1 MNTSRT
7 FLQSVA
13 VWGNYSEH
21 TDGNVFEPDAC
32 WGLRRG
38 RVHEVEDIKVGPL
51 CLHLK
56 NPPAAPYM
64 CLPLIAKGDILG
76 LLHCRIKPP
85 LPGED
90 TSNTIAYLKEPAL
103 AFAEYISLSI
113 ANIKLWERLTDQ
125 SIRDPLTGLFNRRYM
140 QEAVQRE
147 ILHANIEKNQIG
159 IIMADIDKFKKYN
172 DTYGHEAGDELL
184 VKLADFF
191 KYEIRGS
198 DVACRYG
205 GEEFL
210 LILPGSSA
218 EGTLKRAERLREAVK
233 ELKTYFHNE
242 LLPPVTLSMGI
253 AVYPQHGTTFMELV
267 QAADTALYQ
276 AKEQG
281 RDRVIIQ

>member
-1 MNTSRT
+1 
-7 FLQSVA
+7 
-13 VWGNYSEH
+13 
-21 TDGNVFEPDAC
+21 
-32 WGLRRG
+32 
-38 RVHEVEDIKVGPL
+38 
-51 CLHLK
+51 
-56 NPPAAPYM
+56 
-64 CLPLIAKGDILG
+64 
-76 LLHCRIKPP
+76 
-85 LPGED
+85 
-90 TSNTIAYLKEPAL
+90 
-103 AFAEYISLSI
+103 
-113 ANIKLWERLTDQ
+113 
-125 SIRDPLTGLFNRRYM
+125 M

-253 AVYPQHGTTFMELV
+253 AVYPQHGTTFLELV